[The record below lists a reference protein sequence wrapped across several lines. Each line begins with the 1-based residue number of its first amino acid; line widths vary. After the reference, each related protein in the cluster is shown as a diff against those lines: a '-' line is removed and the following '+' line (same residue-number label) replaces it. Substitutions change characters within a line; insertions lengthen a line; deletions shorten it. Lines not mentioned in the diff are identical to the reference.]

1 MPWTLQ
7 IAIILHTYSKQ
18 SSLLALSIVVWLVL
32 NNNLVLLIE
41 YSSLFW
47 SSLNWAFKR
56 LEICGSISWLVFHRG
71 VTPKSLE
78 ICELSCELCRLQQN
92 RKRLLSIHNRREKPC
107 YETSRH
113 KTWKNALG
121 ARAWKGK
128 SILCVFLT
136 KVSLFRTSLCYLL

>member
-7 IAIILHTYSKQ
+7 ISIILHTYSKQ

-32 NNNLVLLIE
+32 NNNLVLIE
-41 YSSLFW
+41 WSSLFW

-56 LEICGSISWLVFHRG
+56 LEICGYISWLVFHRG
-71 VTPKSLE
+71 VTSKSLGLE

-92 RKRLLSIHNRREKPC
+92 RKRLLSIHSRREKPC

-128 SILCVFLT
+128 SILYFFLT
-136 KVSLFRTSLCYLL
+136 LFRTSLCCLL